1 MALYVVVLPRTLGTW
16 IHTVPTY
23 RRSVRIRCQLELHDI
38 VALERLNGYIV
49 MYMALYACT
58 KSYGTGPAALRLW
71 YCLIKRT
78 VHVRACGCTARGS
91 CDRAISRLAVPLP
104 VPPPDVG
111 AHQNGRF
118 GKRLPICC
126 QSTVLADR
134 TASS

>member
-1 MALYVVVLPRTLGTW
+1 MDSYGTD
-16 IHTVPTY
+16 VPT
-23 RRSVRIRCQLELHDI
+23 VRPGIRCQLDHELHDI
-38 VALERLNGYIV
+38 VALERLNGYNVIV
-49 MYMALYACT
+49 MYMELYACT